1 MQKKRDVAR
10 VGGMRNFKRGVTM
23 TTQSGTALDLLER
36 EDRELRSMFVL
47 VLANQGP
54 TVDERAEYGN
64 LAKTVVRKVAT
75 REAAIVD
82 VQEVVADV
90 PELGNLAEQ
99 LVQQAHARRQVFDRV
114 EKMSRGVQGISLNTG
129 QDFDS
134 EFTQLLQIVGSE
146 IEWDLDEAIP
156 AVRSALEQ
164 HDRMGDLST
173 AGSVARRAPTNLN
186 PGGPRWYE
194 RSRLTA
200 PVIAFYDR
208 LRDYP
213 KAVRE
218 R

>member
-1 MQKKRDVAR
+1 MQKERDVAR
-10 VGGMRNFKRGVTM
+10 VSGVRNLKGGVTKM
-23 TTQSGTALDLLER
+23 TESGTALDLLER

-47 VLANQGP
+47 VMVNQGP
-54 TVDERAEYGN
+54 SVDERAEYGN

-75 REAAIVD
+75 REAALVD
-82 VQEVVADV
+82 VQGVVADV
-90 PELGNLAEQ
+90 PELGGLADQ
-99 LVQQAHARRQVFDRV
+99 LAQHTQARRQVFDRV
-114 EKMSRGVQGISLNTG
+114 EKMSRGVQGISLNMG

-134 EFTQLLQIVGSE
+134 EFTQLMQIVGSE

-156 AVRSALEQ
+156 AVRSALER
-164 HDRMGDLST
+164 HDRIGDLST

-186 PGGPRWYE
+186 PHGPRWYE

-200 PVIAFYDR
+200 PIIAFYDR